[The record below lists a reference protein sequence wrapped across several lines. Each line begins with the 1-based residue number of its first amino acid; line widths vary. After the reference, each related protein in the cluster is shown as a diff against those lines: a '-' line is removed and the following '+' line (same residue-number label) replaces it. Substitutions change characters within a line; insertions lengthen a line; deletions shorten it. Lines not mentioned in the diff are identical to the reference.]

1 MNLLDQWMSWLPVL
15 SPGLNVSL
23 GLTGLCLLFGM
34 PLGLLLALAIDSP
47 VKAFR
52 IVALVAVEM
61 GRGAPALVLLY
72 LLYFGL
78 PEGGIALPAFAT
90 AVISLSWTTGAYS
103 SELFRSGLAAVPDGQ
118 REAALTSGLQGWSG
132 FRHIILP
139 QAIRISTPPLASL
152 AVTIFQTSSLAFVI
166 AVPELMSKAYTLGS
180 ITFEYLSVFLLTS
193 VLYGSI
199 TLIALAFVRLG
210 ERRMNRYL

>member
-1 MNLLDQWMSWLPVL
+1 MPFADQWISWLPAL
-15 SPGLNVSL
+15 SPGMSVSL

-34 PLGLLLALAIDSP
+34 PLGLLLAIAIESP
-47 VKAFR
+47 VVPLR
-52 IVALVAVEM
+52 IAALTVVEV

-78 PEGGIALPAFAT
+78 PEGGITLPAFAT

-103 SELFRSGLAAVPDGQ
+103 SELFRSGLAAVPKGQ
-118 REAALTSGLQGWSG
+118 REAALTSGLRGWTG
-132 FRHIILP
+132 FRYIILP

-166 AVPELMSKAYTLGS
+166 AVPELMSKAYALGS
-180 ITFEYLSVFLLTS
+180 ITFEYLSVFCLTS
-193 VLYGSI
+193 VLYGSVTI
-199 TLIALAFVRLG
+199 TALAFVRLA
-210 ERRMNRYL
+210 ERRLNRYV

>member
-1 MNLLDQWMSWLPVL
+1 MTLIDQWITWLPAL
-15 SPGLNVSL
+15 SPGLSVSL

-34 PLGLLLALAIDSP
+34 PLGLLLAVAIESPLAILHVP
-47 VKAFR
+47 AF
-52 IVALVAVEM
+52 VVVEV

-78 PEGGIALPAFAT
+78 PEGGITLPAFAT
-90 AVISLSWTTGAYS
+90 AVLSLSWTTGAYS
-103 SELFRSGLAAVPDGQ
+103 SELFRSGLNSVPKGQ
-118 REAALTSGLQGWSG
+118 REAALTAGLQGWNG
-132 FRHIILP
+132 FRYIVLP

-166 AVPELMSKAYTLGS
+166 AVPELMSKAYSLGS

-210 ERRMNRYL
+210 ERRLNRYL

>member
-1 MNLLDQWMSWLPVL
+1 MTILDQWIPWVPAL
-15 SPGLNVSL
+15 SPGLGVSL
-23 GLTGLCLLFGM
+23 SLTGLCLLFGM
-34 PLGLLLALAIDSP
+34 PFGLLLALAIES
-47 VKAFR
+47 KAVPLR
-52 IVALVAVEM
+52 IGALALVEI

-78 PEGGIALPAFAT
+78 PESGITLPAFAT

-103 SELFRSGLAAVPDGQ
+103 SELFRSGLAAVPKGQ
-118 REAALTSGLQGWSG
+118 REAALTSGLHGWTG
-132 FRHIILP
+132 FRYIVLP

-166 AVPELMSKAYTLGS
+166 AVPELMSKAYALGS
-180 ITFEYLSVFLLTS
+180 ITFEYLSIFCLTS

-199 TLIALAFVRLG
+199 TLIALAFARLG
-210 ERRMNRYL
+210 ERRLNRYL